1 MMKRAMIAFCA
12 LAAMGIVGCG
22 SSQTPDDEAQ
32 IRKLI
37 EDARILAEQKNI
49 KELMAMTT
57 KDLVVDPGQKDR
69 QATKVTLFAA
79 FRFYQKF
86 QVKCPRPMVTVD
98 ETKRHGEATL
108 PFVIVREGVDF
119 PDLKSLYNDP
129 KSWLTQVGKIADLY
143 HLTVWLTKDDGTWL
157 VRKAH
162 IQGTKRFG
170 EF

>member
-1 MMKRAMIAFCA
+1 MMKRTIIALCT
-12 LAAMGIVGCG
+12 LVAMGLIGCSG
-22 SSQTPDDEAQ
+22 SQPPDDEAQ

-37 EDARILAEQKNI
+37 EDAGTLAEQKKI

-57 KDLVVDPGQKDR
+57 KDLVVDPGQRDR

-86 QVKCPRPMVTVD
+86 QIKYPRPMVTVD
-98 ETKRHGEATL
+98 ETARHGEATF

-129 KSWLTQVGKIADLY
+129 NSWLEQVGKIADLY
-143 HLTVWLTKDDGTWL
+143 HLTVWLTKDDDTWL
-157 VRKAH
+157 VSKAH